1 MTRDPDGAAAG
12 DLTGAE
18 GPHSLVAD
26 VDEPRLEAR
35 DRHHLERVLRL
46 RPGSPLTVGDGAG
59 RWRPCTF
66 GVELDPSGEV
76 LSVARPEPALTVG
89 FALIK
94 SGRPEL
100 VVQKLTELGI
110 DRIVPFVAGHSVV
123 RWTGDKAANNLA
135 RLRRVAREAVMQ
147 CRRAWLPEILPL
159 ASFDTVAAGQVV
171 LADRSGRELG
181 DLDHTVL
188 IGPEGGWTDEESTA
202 VADRVVLADHVLR
215 AETAA
220 IAAATLMV
228 ARRRG
233 F

>member
-1 MTRDPDGAAAG
+1 VTLTPDGSAGG

-18 GPHSLVAD
+18 GPHTLVAD
-26 VDEPRLEAR
+26 VDRPVLEER

-46 RPGSPLTVGDGAG
+46 RSGSPMTVGDGAG
-59 RWRPCTF
+59 RWRTCTF
-66 GVELDPSGEV
+66 AAELEPLSEV
-76 LSVARPEPALTVG
+76 RSVARPEPALTIG

-110 DRIVPFVAGHSVV
+110 DRIVPFVAGRSVV
-123 RWTGDKAANNLA
+123 RWNGDKAANNLA

-147 CRRAWLPEILPL
+147 CRRAWLPEVAPL
-159 ASFDTVAAGQVV
+159 AAFETMAAGDAV
-171 LADRSGRELG
+171 LADPTGRELG
-181 DLDHTVL
+181 ELDRTVL
-188 IGPEGGWTDEESTA
+188 IGPEGGWTDEE
-202 VADRVVLADHVLR
+202 VAASDDLVVLADHVLR

>member
-1 MTRDPDGAAAG
+1 VTRTPDGAAAG

-18 GPHSLVAD
+18 GPHTLVGD
-26 VDEPRLEAR
+26 VDRPLLEER

-46 RPGSPLTVGDGAG
+46 RTGSPMTVGDGAG
-59 RWRPCTF
+59 RWRACTF
-66 GVELDPSGEV
+66 AAELEPRGDV
-76 LSVARPEPALTVG
+76 MSVARPEPALTVG

-110 DRIVPFVAGHSVV
+110 DRIVPFVAGRSVV
-123 RWTGDKAANNLA
+123 AWKGDKAANNLA

-147 CRRAWLPEILPL
+147 SRRAWLPEVAPL
-159 ASFDTVAAGQVV
+159 ASFDTVAAGSAV
-171 LADRSGRELG
+171 LAAPTGRELG
-181 DLDHTVL
+181 ELDHTVL
-188 IGPEGGWTDEESTA
+188 VGPEGGWTAAELAA
-202 VADRVVLADHVLR
+202 VDDRVVLADHVLR

-233 F
+233 Y